1 MVSGGN
7 VKKGSTGHP
16 QSCSCIRRLSVHGPA
31 TAAPGSGG
39 LHCRKTVVC
48 KVMTSCWQKMHTF
61 RCPFWVVTSV
71 FFMLNKL
78 RHFDSKY
85 YCWIS
90 ISQKQFSLA
99 FLLKVPSTFSG
110 WAQSRPTWEL
120 WRIDQGRLNRKV
132 HTTEERV
139 PVCKNVYGP
148 FTESSRSKVARAKHV
163 QWPFWQK
170 KKKKTTTNKFGPQ
183 W

>member
-16 QSCSCIRRLSVHGPA
+16 QFCSRIGRLSVHGPA

-61 RCPFWVVTSV
+61 RCPFWVFTSV

-99 FLLKVPSTFSG
+99 FLLKVPSLSQAEHSHAPHGNFGGLIRGDSTG
-110 WAQSRPTWEL
+110 KCTQ
-120 WRIDQGRLNRKV
+120 
-132 HTTEERV
+132 
-139 PVCKNVYGP
+139 
-148 FTESSRSKVARAKHV
+148 
-163 QWPFWQK
+163 QK
-170 KKKKTTTNKFGPQ
+170 KEFPSARTFTGPSLKAADLK
-183 W
+183 

>member
-1 MVSGGN
+1 
-7 VKKGSTGHP
+7 
-16 QSCSCIRRLSVHGPA
+16 
-31 TAAPGSGG
+31 
-39 LHCRKTVVC
+39 
-48 KVMTSCWQKMHTF
+48 MHTF
-61 RCPFWVVTSV
+61 CCPFWVFTSV

-78 RHFDSKY
+78 RHFAN
-85 YCWIS
+85 ITVGF
-90 ISQKQFSLA
+90 QFLRKFSVA

-170 KKKKTTTNKFGPQ
+170 KKKENNNKQLWPSVITWLKMSVVFYFKVTLHWSEWPLLKIYK
-183 W
+183 